1 MKRIAIFIAALAYMP
16 GAQAQSEPM
25 FKGLF
30 YDSEHKITIRLDLD
44 SETVKVPGLDMLG
57 GTNGYMSGGLLFGTW
72 FVTDFKK
79 KDGSATLRLTNDFGA
94 DTQEVELTH
103 QKADTFSVVLRSP
116 VVMRKAVKNKLV
128 KIGVTKFTFV
138 KK

>member
-1 MKRIAIFIAALAYMP
+1 MKRLAIFFAALLLTL
-16 GAQAQSEPM
+16 GAKAQKESL
-25 FKGLF
+25 FKGLL
-30 YDSEHKITIRLDLD
+30 YNSEYKITIHLDLD

-57 GTNGYMSGGLLFGTW
+57 GTNGYMSGGLVFGTW

-79 KDGSATLRLTNDFGA
+79 KSNSATLRFTNDFGA
-94 DTQEVELTH
+94 DTQEVEITH
-103 QKADTFSVVLRSP
+103 QKADTFNVVLRPP

>member
-1 MKRIAIFIAALAYMP
+1 MKRLAIFFAALLLTL
-16 GAQAQSEPM
+16 GAQAQKEPL
-25 FKGLF
+25 FKGLL
-30 YDSEHKITIRLDLD
+30 YNSEYKITIHLDLD

-57 GTNGYMSGGLLFGTW
+57 GTNGYMSGGLVFGTW

-79 KDGSATLRLTNDFGA
+79 KNNSATLRFTNDFGA
-94 DTQEVELTH
+94 DTQEVEITH
-103 QKADTFSVVLRSP
+103 QKADTFNVVLRP
-116 VVMRKAVKNKLV
+116 LVVMRKAVKNKLV